1 MDSNILHARN
11 YDTNIVSDIGKQLTS
26 QIESNLGQGLAN
38 ALQAASSKAYDAV
51 ITNYTNEQAKLQGIS
66 ESAVNVPAEVVKKA
80 EEAARQALDNFDVAG
95 FSQGLGSN
103 ISELTQK
110 LYDEAFGNTSKRISG
125 FLTSNTSEAEKFT
138 TGFIES
144 MRRLFDAIDE
154 NGGQLTDNNLL
165 KIARA
170 MVQATQ
176 LTEETYGRLT
186 RSMTQQAD

>member
-11 YDTNIVSDIGKQLTS
+11 YDTDIVSAVGKQLTS
-26 QIESNLGQGLAN
+26 QIKTNLEQGIAN

-138 TGFIES
+138 NGFITS
-144 MRRLFDAIDE
+144 MQRLFDAMDE

-170 MVQATQ
+170 MVQAGR
-176 LTEETYGRLT
+176 LSEETYTRLT